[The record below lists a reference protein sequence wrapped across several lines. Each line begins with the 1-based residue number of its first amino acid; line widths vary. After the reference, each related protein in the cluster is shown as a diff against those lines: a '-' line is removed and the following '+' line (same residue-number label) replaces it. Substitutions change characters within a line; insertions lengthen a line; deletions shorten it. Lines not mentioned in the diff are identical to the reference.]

1 MMSERKTVIER
12 TVTVDVGWTDVF
24 SCATELLGE
33 TQPADVRW
41 VHVERAKALYEGIK
55 ALFDAKSDTSNAG
68 AMPRRGSDVP
78 TSGLLGDES
87 KGE

>member
-24 SCATELLGE
+24 SCATKLLGE

-41 VHVERAKALYEGIK
+41 VHVKRAKAIYDGIK
-55 ALFDAKSDTSNAG
+55 ALFDVKADTYNAKVDA
-68 AMPRRGSDVP
+68 P
-78 TSGLLGDES
+78 TGQQG
-87 KGE
+87 